1 KRGIKIKA
9 RAFPKWVCKKFHHS
23 LVTIVGVDFYAGKFF
38 TDSSQLQQARELD
51 QSTQVYSSLQPEMGS
66 LLVRWEP
73 LTSTLSLSLS
83 ATVSLPSHVS
93 AAGSLYA
100 KRGGPG

>member
-1 KRGIKIKA
+1 MYISFVLQIENDIFNNA
-9 RAFPKWVCKKFHHS
+9 E
-23 LVTIVGVDFYAGKFF
+23 
-38 TDSSQLQQARELD
+38 LQQARELD

-100 KRGGPG
+100 KRGGPGSNNALGIKNSRNS